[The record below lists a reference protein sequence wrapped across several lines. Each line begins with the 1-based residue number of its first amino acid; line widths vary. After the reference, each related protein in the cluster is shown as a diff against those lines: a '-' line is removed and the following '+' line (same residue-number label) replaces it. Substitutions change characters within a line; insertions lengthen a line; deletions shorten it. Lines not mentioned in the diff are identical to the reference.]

1 MCAAY
6 PTIRSRPTQKPAF
19 STFLSTFPTP
29 VTGNSVTNFMC
40 LGACAEPLR
49 ALTRLIS
56 SSAFGRAPSRATTT
70 AVTAS
75 PHLSSG
81 TPTTATI
88 ATSACCDSTSSTSRG
103 KILKPAGHDH
113 VLLAIEDEHIAALVG
128 ARDVAGMQPAV
139 LQGFRR
145 LFGPLPV
152 FRHHMRRADANL
164 AGLTGLDLMVLVVE
178 NFHLAGC
185 DREATGQEQFRGL
198 RIMIRLAQH
207 RDWIALGLAVKLRQR
222 RADPLDACD
231 QPARRHRGRAVKQ
244 QLERGEIGPVERR
257 MVQQHVDHGWYE
269 QREIDALALDGL
281 EYRLRIESLQHVH
294 GATEHKRGQ
303 HLGAGD
309 MADRCDREIA
319 RCVGDFEVGERRV
332 GEATILAMRA

>member
-113 VLLAIEDEHIAALVG
+113 VLLAIEDDHVAALVVG
-128 ARDVAGMQPAV
+128 RDVAGMQPAV

-207 RDWIALGLAVKLRQR
+207 RDWIALGLAVKLREP
-222 RADPLDACD
+222 RADPLDAFD

-257 MVQQHVDHGWYE
+257 MVQQHVDCYADNDRKRKSEKDQVFHPAPLGILNDLVRSNHRSPGHHVEGGSFADIFVVRSATRW
-269 QREIDALALDGL
+269 L
-281 EYRLRIESLQHVH
+281 RLYGYLHFWACCWPQ
-294 GATEHKRGQ
+294 
-303 HLGAGD
+303 
-309 MADRCDREIA
+309 A
-319 RCVGDFEVGERRV
+319 R
-332 GEATILAMRA
+332 